1 MSSLEPFLKRSL
13 VILLFLGLTEACVP
27 RQVAM
32 EEKIKL
38 LKGIVGLMSR
48 LSPDGF
54 RQNIISSS
62 KTSPLVTTPDRT
74 EEEMKIL
81 KQILGLLSLQV
92 LNEETSNCKEEVKSS
107 PATTTAKALV
117 RSSGWSFWRCAYMMV
132 TFLFVSYNK
141 GDWCYCHY
149 CNPDLDLRYCMA
161 GKRISTF
168 ATGSP
173 DRRQR
178 GLKGPSFMF
187 WAWPPTVPFQSR
199 RLEVK
204 ARDCARREARGSPL
218 SRCPRALCR
227 LVRTVACAVSA
238 LSPLGAPGARLRAPG
253 EARGRSLTGLQVA
266 LGAEASCP
274 EGTPAGPEGEC
285 AGAGPQLLSGSEA
298 AVRRR
303 TQERSR

>member
-149 CNPDLDLRYCMA
+149 CNPDLDLRVSRQATTRAERPFLHVLGVATHSPFPVAEA
-161 GKRISTF
+161 GGES
-168 ATGSP
+168 S
-173 DRRQR
+173 
-178 GLKGPSFMF
+178 
-187 WAWPPTVPFQSR
+187 
-199 RLEVK
+199 
-204 ARDCARREARGSPL
+204 
-218 SRCPRALCR
+218 
-227 LVRTVACAVSA
+227 
-238 LSPLGAPGARLRAPG
+238 RLRA
-253 EARGRSLTGLQVA
+253 ARGAWKPTVQVSARAVQISEDCGLRCLRAFTPRRARGAAPRSWGSP
-266 LGAEASCP
+266 GAEPHWPTSCSR
-274 EGTPAGPEGEC
+274 GGGELP
-285 AGAGPQLLSGSEA
+285 GGDPRGSGRR
-298 AVRRR
+298 VRRR
-303 TQERSR
+303 GASVAVRL